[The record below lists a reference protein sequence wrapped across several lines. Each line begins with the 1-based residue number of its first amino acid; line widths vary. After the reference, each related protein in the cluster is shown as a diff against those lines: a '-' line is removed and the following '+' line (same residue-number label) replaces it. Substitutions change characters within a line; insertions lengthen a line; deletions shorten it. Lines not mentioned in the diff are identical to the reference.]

1 MNLLATAIASLLLAR
16 LGYEYVP
23 WWGNMLLA
31 IWIWCFG
38 ANVGSF
44 MNVVIFRVPAGMSV
58 VYPGSKC
65 PKCLNHIAWYDNIPV
80 LSWLWLRAQC
90 RHCALPISSRYPTI
104 EAIVAAVFLTLAF
117 VQPVSGGSNLP
128 YLDDRY
134 HRGLELPLWLM
145 YAYHVLLLC
154 VLICAALI
162 RYDRQQT
169 PRRLYLPALFI
180 GVIAPSI
187 WAVVPMLPGSFQFT
201 WFPLRP
207 IAFHSVAL
215 PNRQDG
221 FTLFPWQV
229 SLLNSLL
236 GLVVGLS
243 LGLLVANLSKPARQ
257 RLLSAEIPAVAL
269 TGLFLGWQAV
279 CVLVAL
285 ASLSDLLWTI
295 ASRWLSSCARV
306 PWTGHLAVM
315 TLVFLLIWGW
325 LVGNF
330 PWLGADA
337 TITTFG
343 IAAAVSIVFGTL
355 ATRLAAPNEFVESN
369 YFAKSLDSLP
379 DTMRKATPM
388 PRPIEG
394 NTHAILNSPS
404 YRLAEEDTDFLKQA
418 ALRPVRL
425 QLELLKPEMG
435 LTEQGINSTIIAFGG
450 AQIVERQEAE
460 SRLARAQQ
468 ALTDAIDDPQAKR
481 AVERAERVLAKSHYY
496 DAAREFS
503 RLVSS
508 SCQINGECDYVIT
521 TGGGPGVME
530 AANRGAYDVGAK
542 SIGLNIT
549 LPHEQVPNP
558 YITPELCFQFH
569 YFALRKM
576 HFLLRAKALVVFP
589 GGFGTLDELFDAL
602 TLRQTHL
609 VQAIPIILFGKEYWS
624 HVIDFQFLADEGVIA
639 DEHLDLIDF
648 AETPEEAWDIIT
660 RFHRHGL
667 PNEQA

>member
-1 MNLLATAIASLLLAR
+1 MNLLATAIASLLFAR
-16 LGYEYVP
+16 IGYEYVP
-23 WWGNMLLA
+23 WWGNLLLA

-104 EAIVAAVFLTLAF
+104 EAIVAAIFLVLAF
-117 VQPVSGGSNLP
+117 VQPVSGGMNLP
-128 YLDDRY
+128 YLGGRS
-134 HRGLELPLWLM
+134 HRGLDFSLWLM
-145 YAYHVLLLC
+145 YSYHVLLLC
-154 VLICAALI
+154 VLICAAMI
-162 RYDRQQT
+162 RYDQQRT
-169 PRRLYLPALFI
+169 PRRLYVPTLLVGVVAPAI
-180 GVIAPSI
+180 WSIIPS
-187 WAVVPMLPGSFQFT
+187 LQEQFQYN
-201 WFPLRP
+201 WLPLRP
-207 IAFHSVAL
+207 VAFNAVSGMNL
-215 PNRQDG
+215 IP
-221 FTLFPWQV
+221 LQV
-229 SLLNSLL
+229 SLINSVIGTSVGAML
-236 GLVVGLS
+236 GLVLARVGK
-243 LGLLVANLSKPARQ
+243 AERR
-257 RLLSAEIPAVAL
+257 RLDTAETPAVVL
-269 TGLFLGWQAV
+269 VGLFLGWQAV
-279 CVLVAL
+279 CALVAM
-285 ASLSDLLWTI
+285 ATISDLLTLI
-295 ASRWLSSCARV
+295 ATRMCRSTKQL
-306 PWTGHLAVM
+306 PWTGHLATM
-315 TLVFLLIWGW
+315 SLIYLLSWGW
-325 LVGNF
+325 LVDAF
-330 PWLGADA
+330 PWFGDEVM
-337 TITTFG
+337 ITTYG
-343 IAAAVSIVFGTL
+343 ITVAVGAVGIILNAAASHLV
-355 ATRLAAPNEFVESN
+355 ARNEFVESS
-369 YFAKSLDSLP
+369 YFAKPLARKSTLDRNES
-379 DTMRKATPM
+379 PM

-450 AQIVERQEAE
+450 AQIVEQQEAE

-468 ALTDAIDDPQAKR
+468 ALADAIDDPQAKR

>member
-1 MNLLATAIASLLLAR
+1 
-16 LGYEYVP
+16 
-23 WWGNMLLA
+23 
-31 IWIWCFG
+31 
-38 ANVGSF
+38 
-44 MNVVIFRVPAGMSV
+44 
-58 VYPGSKC
+58 
-65 PKCLNHIAWYDNIPV
+65 
-80 LSWLWLRAQC
+80 
-90 RHCALPISSRYPTI
+90 
-104 EAIVAAVFLTLAF
+104 
-117 VQPVSGGSNLP
+117 
-128 YLDDRY
+128 
-134 HRGLELPLWLM
+134 
-145 YAYHVLLLC
+145 
-154 VLICAALI
+154 
-162 RYDRQQT
+162 
-169 PRRLYLPALFI
+169 
-180 GVIAPSI
+180 
-187 WAVVPMLPGSFQFT
+187 
-201 WFPLRP
+201 
-207 IAFHSVAL
+207 
-215 PNRQDG
+215 
-221 FTLFPWQV
+221 
-229 SLLNSLL
+229 
-236 GLVVGLS
+236 
-243 LGLLVANLSKPARQ
+243 
-257 RLLSAEIPAVAL
+257 
-269 TGLFLGWQAV
+269 
-279 CVLVAL
+279 
-285 ASLSDLLWTI
+285 
-295 ASRWLSSCARV
+295 
-306 PWTGHLAVM
+306 
-315 TLVFLLIWGW
+315 
-325 LVGNF
+325 
-330 PWLGADA
+330 
-337 TITTFG
+337 
-343 IAAAVSIVFGTL
+343 
-355 ATRLAAPNEFVESN
+355 
-369 YFAKSLDSLP
+369 
-379 DTMRKATPM
+379 
-388 PRPIEG
+388 
-394 NTHAILNSPS
+394 
-404 YRLAEEDTDFLKQA
+404 LKQA

-468 ALTDAIDDPQAKR
+468 ALADAIDDPQAKR

>member
-1 MNLLATAIASLLLAR
+1 MNLLATAIASLLFAR
-16 LGYEYVP
+16 IGYEYVP
-23 WWGNMLLA
+23 WWGNLLLA

-104 EAIVAAVFLTLAF
+104 EAIVAAIFLVLAF
-117 VQPVSGGSNLP
+117 VQPVSGGMNLP
-128 YLDDRY
+128 YLGGRS
-134 HRGLELPLWLM
+134 HRGLDFSLWLM
-145 YAYHVLLLC
+145 YSYHVLLLC
-154 VLICAALI
+154 VLICAAMI
-162 RYDRQQT
+162 RYDQQRT
-169 PRRLYLPALFI
+169 PRRLYVPTLLVGVVAPAI
-180 GVIAPSI
+180 WSIIPS
-187 WAVVPMLPGSFQFT
+187 LQEQFQYN
-201 WFPLRP
+201 WLPLRP
-207 IAFHSVAL
+207 VAFNAVSGMNL
-215 PNRQDG
+215 IP
-221 FTLFPWQV
+221 LQV
-229 SLLNSLL
+229 SLINSVIGTSVGAML
-236 GLVVGLS
+236 GLVLARVGK
-243 LGLLVANLSKPARQ
+243 AERR
-257 RLLSAEIPAVAL
+257 RLDTAETPAVVL
-269 TGLFLGWQAV
+269 VGLFLGWQAV
-279 CVLVAL
+279 CALVAM
-285 ASLSDLLWTI
+285 ATISDLLTLI
-295 ASRWLSSCARV
+295 ATRMCRSTKQL
-306 PWTGHLAVM
+306 PWTGHLATM
-315 TLVFLLIWGW
+315 SLIYLLSWGW
-325 LVGNF
+325 LVDAF
-330 PWLGADA
+330 PWFGDEVM
-337 TITTFG
+337 ITTYG
-343 IAAAVSIVFGTL
+343 ITVAVGAVGIILNAAASHLV
-355 ATRLAAPNEFVESN
+355 ARNEFVESS
-369 YFAKSLDSLP
+369 YFAKPLARKSTLDRNES
-379 DTMRKATPM
+379 PM

-468 ALTDAIDDPQAKR
+468 ALADAIDDPQAKR